1 MNKSFKNYLCLV
13 LFLFVCVCL
22 VGCNDNSDNV
32 KTLRIYNWEDY
43 IDDGTNDDEVK
54 ESNSVMED
62 WQEWYYETYGEKVE
76 VVYDTFA
83 TNEIM
88 LNTLKTGKAK
98 YDLICPSEYA
108 IQKMIVLDMI
118 EKYDYDLKDKN
129 GDVILENYQYVSPY
143 LKNLFRDK
151 GWEEYSIP
159 YMWGTLGFIYN
170 PDLVE
175 YEDIIH
181 WDILW
186 DKEYKNLATAKD
198 SVRDTYVI
206 GSLHH
211 FYDELMDYKA
221 KYENG
226 EITAEEYQKMVG
238 IIMNRCDDETLA
250 AVEKELKEMKENLY
264 GFEVDNGK
272 SDIVTGKIAINF
284 AWSGDAVYS
293 MDTAEYDNGNNPVYL
308 NYAIP
313 EEGSNVWFDGWVMPK
328 GADIEL
334 AQSFVNFL
342 CSPEIAVRN
351 MNFIGYTSSVVSNE
365 VLDMINEWYGV
376 LPYYDDEVGGWYF
389 NDNYIGYDIDAT
401 YLYNNGILYMN
412 GEATLEI
419 EDFNSNKLKFDDE
432 EEQWFY
438 EDQMV
443 LKVFDEEADSYM
455 KDGKIYIGEI
465 ELEYEDEIYEADLSY
480 LFRGM
485 EEEAFNQIDSKYIK
499 DGKVVVYVYERGR
512 QFDAQYPSE
521 EVITRCAIMEDFGD
535 RNEVVLDMWEN
546 VKIGDIPISVTVIV
560 IVSLVVIL
568 GFVYSKRIM
577 KYNQK
582 KKHQKILLQEKQKI

>member
-54 ESNSVMED
+54 EANSVMED

-129 GDVILENYQYVSPY
+129 GDVILDNYQYVSPY

-170 PDLVE
+170 PDLVD

-226 EITAEEYQKMVG
+226 EITANEYHKIVEV
-238 IIMNRCDDETLA
+238 IMNRCDDETLA

-293 MDTAEYDNGNNPVYL
+293 MDTAEYGNGNNPVYL
-308 NYAIP
+308 NYEVP
-313 EEGSNVWFDGWVMPK
+313 EEGSNIFFDGWVMPK

-389 NDNYIGYDIDAT
+389 NDSYIGYDSEAT
-401 YLYNNGILYMN
+401 YSYNNGILYMN
-412 GEATLEI
+412 DEETLEI
-419 EDFNSNKLKFDDE
+419 DNFNVKKLIFDED

-443 LKVFDEEADSYM
+443 LKVFDEEADSYL
-455 KDGKIYIGEI
+455 KDGKIYIGDYEI
-465 ELEYEDEIYEADLSY
+465 EYEDEFYEADLSY

-485 EEEAFNQIDSKYIK
+485 DEEAFSQINSKYIK

-535 RNEVVLDMWEN
+535 RNEAVLDMWEN
-546 VKIGDIPISVTVIV
+546 VKIGDIPISITIIV

-568 GFVYSKRIM
+568 GIVYSKRII

-582 KKHQKILLQEKQKI
+582 KKHHKMLLEEKQKI